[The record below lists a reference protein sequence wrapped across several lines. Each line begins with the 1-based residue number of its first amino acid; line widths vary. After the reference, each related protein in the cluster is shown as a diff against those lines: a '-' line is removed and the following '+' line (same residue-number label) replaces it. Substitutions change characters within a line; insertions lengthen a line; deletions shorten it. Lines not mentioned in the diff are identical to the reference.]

1 MRRDLFDGVAVFV
14 EVARRRSFT
23 AAARELGVTPA
34 AVSWTIKQLEARAGA
49 PLLARTT
56 RDVAL
61 TEAGRAFLEHA
72 ASGTAAVTAGLEVV
86 QALGGRPAG
95 RLRLNIPSVA
105 QGLLEPLIPEFC
117 AAYPEIELE
126 LYVEDRLVNIVEDG
140 FDAGVRIGEMIAA
153 DMVAVRLTPPSAFCI
168 AGSPAYF
175 ARHGRPARPE
185 DLKAHVC
192 VNFRQS
198 ARGGIYRWEFED
210 AGRDIEVAV
219 TGPLIVN
226 TNTLMLSAC
235 VAGVGLAYSM
245 TDLIAPLIEAGLLE
259 TVLDPFMPENPGLFL
274 YFPGRDQVA
283 PKLRAFI
290 DFATTRLRD

>member
-1 MRRDLFDGVAVFV
+1 MNRNLFEGVAVFV

-34 AVSWTIKQLEARAGA
+34 AISWTVKQLEARAGA

-61 TEAGRAFLEHA
+61 TEAGEAFLAHA
-72 ASGTAAVTAGLEVV
+72 TSGVAAIVAGLEAV

-105 QGLLEPLIPEFC
+105 QGLMEPLIPAFC

-126 LYVEDRLVNIVEDG
+126 LYVEDRLVNIVEEG

-153 DMVAVRLTPPSAFCI
+153 DMVAVRLTAPSTFCI
-168 AGSPAYF
+168 AGAPAYF
-175 ARHGRPARPE
+175 ARHGRPERPE
-185 DLKAHVC
+185 DLSGHVC
-192 VNFRQS
+192 INFRQT
-198 ARGGIYRWEFED
+198 ARGGLYRWEFEE
-210 AGRDIEVAV
+210 AGREIEVAV
-219 TGPLIVN
+219 AGPLIVN

-235 VAGVGLAYSM
+235 VAGVGLAYSL
-245 TDLIAPLIEAGLLE
+245 TDLIGPLIGAGLLE
-259 TVLDPFMPENPGLFL
+259 TALDGFMPDNPGLFL
-274 YFPGRDQVA
+274 YFPSRDQVS

-290 DFATTRLRD
+290 DFATKRTG